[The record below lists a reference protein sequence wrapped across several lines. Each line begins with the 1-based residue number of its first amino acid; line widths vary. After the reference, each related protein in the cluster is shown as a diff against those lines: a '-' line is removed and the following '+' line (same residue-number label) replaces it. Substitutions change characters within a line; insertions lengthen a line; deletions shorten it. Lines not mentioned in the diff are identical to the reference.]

1 MDELV
6 AAISRED
13 FEDQSS
19 EYIKELQKSFKRDAK
34 CFNVQDGCTVELGQR
49 SFVVNHLYYRSGTR
63 QRAEV
68 QEAKGQ

>member
-1 MDELV
+1 MRTASPHGKIQNPKSLKSGLAVIHPD
-6 AAISRED
+6 IS
-13 FEDQSS
+13 FT
-19 EYIKELQKSFKRDAK
+19 
-34 CFNVQDGCTVELGQR
+34 NVELGQVR